1 MKFLVASAVFA
12 FTAEAAS
19 LRRINAVTVGSV
31 SAYQAAEREDE
42 QYIDGSW
49 RQLAK
54 ELHQVQNA
62 VSPATGLLQVSNH
75 TSMNHTSVNHTS
87 MNHTQDKLNAE
98 QMRKVMDATKAL
110 TGKAMLAPAL
120 GMLHG
125 LYDDQKSRI
134 SGLNKREQKSKERF
148 AEQEKQHNEKMAH
161 FKDLLD
167 NHKVSKGFYDNS
179 THDENRLF
187 NYWKSCRDRAHRQFH
202 TQLKLT
208 HGLMDKEKGMINAYN
223 KALADPE
230 PTKEGKKQFQQTAQQ
245 VAPEIVFMQDSVKE
259 YCRST
264 LKVVTEEMNSLSA
277 KQPFPHAE

>member
-1 MKFLVASAVFA
+1 MGIYRRPSSRIMKCLVASVVFA

-75 TSMNHTSVNHTS
+75 TSTNHTS

-98 QMRKVMDATKAL
+98 QMRKVMDATKGL

-134 SGLNKREQKSKERF
+134 SGLNK
-148 AEQEKQHNEKMAH
+148 
-161 FKDLLD
+161 
-167 NHKVSKGFYDNS
+167 
-179 THDENRLF
+179 
-187 NYWKSCRDRAHRQFH
+187 
-202 TQLKLT
+202 
-208 HGLMDKEKGMINAYN
+208 
-223 KALADPE
+223 
-230 PTKEGKKQFQQTAQQ
+230 
-245 VAPEIVFMQDSVKE
+245 
-259 YCRST
+259 
-264 LKVVTEEMNSLSA
+264 
-277 KQPFPHAE
+277 

>member
-1 MKFLVASAVFA
+1 MKFLVASVVCA

-54 ELHQVQNA
+54 ELHQVQNV

-75 TSMNHTSVNHTS
+75 ST

-98 QMRKVMDATKAL
+98 QMRKVMDATKGL

-148 AEQEKQHNEKMAH
+148 SEQEKQHNEKMAH

-167 NHKVSKGFYDNS
+167 HHKISQGFYDNS
-179 THDENRLF
+179 TRDENRLF

-202 TQLKLT
+202 NQLKLT
-208 HGLMDKEKGMINAYN
+208 HGLMEKEKGMINAYN

-230 PTKEGKKQFQQTAQQ
+230 PTKEGKKQFEKTAQQ
-245 VAPEIVFMQDSVKE
+245 VAPEIVFMQDSVRE